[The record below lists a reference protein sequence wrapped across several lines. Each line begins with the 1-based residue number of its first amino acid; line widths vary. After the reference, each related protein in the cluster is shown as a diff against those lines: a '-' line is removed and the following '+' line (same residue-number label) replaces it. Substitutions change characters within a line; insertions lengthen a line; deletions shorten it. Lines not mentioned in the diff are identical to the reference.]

1 VRDGWF
7 IDDGIHF
14 TSTGYAARGRLIAD
28 ALLEAFPN
36 TRPLAMADR
45 DDCVISPS

>member
-14 TSTGYAARGRLIAD
+14 TSQGYAARGRLIAD
-28 ALLEAFPN
+28 ALAKAFPASGLG
-36 TRPLAMADR
+36 PLT
-45 DDCVISPS
+45 CVVR